1 MIYLICKDLQILY
14 DLKIEN
20 DSKWSDFKMMDEHY
34 TTLGVSK
41 NATQEEI
48 KKAYKK
54 LARKYHPDL
63 NPNNKEAE
71 EKFKTIASAY
81 DILGDE
87 IKRKEYDHESKYS
100 NYHQQAGSHGPFY
113 QDTQRGDDSR
123 YQDIFSDLF
132 GQRSRSQNIKAKG
145 EDFLYRMQVDFNDVV
160 LGATREFT
168 LPTQKK
174 ISVTIPPG
182 IKAGQKLRFKDLGGE
197 GFNGGPNGDVY
208 VEVDVL
214 PSTRYTRVGKNLEIE
229 IPILFSMAILGGK
242 IRVPCIDG
250 EVEMTVPESISS
262 GTRLRVKGKGIRLKD
277 GPGDLFVKIKITV
290 PKNLPNELKEQISQW
305 EAQQGVKA

>member
-160 LGATREFT
+160 LG
-168 LPTQKK
+168 
-174 ISVTIPPG
+174 
-182 IKAGQKLRFKDLGGE
+182 
-197 GFNGGPNGDVY
+197 
-208 VEVDVL
+208 
-214 PSTRYTRVGKNLEIE
+214 
-229 IPILFSMAILGGK
+229 
-242 IRVPCIDG
+242 
-250 EVEMTVPESISS
+250 
-262 GTRLRVKGKGIRLKD
+262 VKGKGIRLKD